1 MKHSNTRIMN
11 PLQQKIVALI
21 RSQGA
26 IDVSQYMQIALAD
39 PEYGYYKTA
48 EPFGKDG
55 DFITA
60 PEISQMFGELLA
72 IWTLTSWQALGSL
85 ASFVLC
91 EIGGGRGTLMDDVLR
106 TLNKIAPQCL
116 KAAHIAMVETSPRLV
131 AIQQDKVRHHGAN
144 ITWVEN
150 FAGLPAL
157 PLVLMANELFDALPI
172 HQYIARGGVLYQR
185 MVAADEHGALHFT
198 AGMPTAAEA
207 GTVADGTIIELSP
220 ARLAL
225 ADEISAHIK
234 TNRGAALIIDYGAL
248 TPATGDTLQ
257 AMSKHGYCNA
267 LENPGQ
273 YDLTSHVDFAALAR
287 TAQQAGL
294 KTSAMTQG
302 KFLLALGLLERAGQ
316 LGADKD
322 KAAQARITADVER
335 LAGTGDK
342 QMGNL
347 FKVLCLAD
355 KATAM
360 PPFSWET

>member
-1 MKHSNTRIMN
+1 MN
-11 PLQQKIVALI
+11 RLQQKIVSLI
-21 RSQGA
+21 RTQGA
-26 IDVSQYMQIALAD
+26 IDVSQYMQVALAD

-60 PEISQMFGELLA
+60 PEISQMFGELLGLWA
-72 IWTLTSWQALGSL
+72 LASWQALGSP
-85 ASFVLC
+85 ATFALC

-106 TLNKIAPQCL
+106 TLHKIAPQCL
-116 KAAHIAMVETSPRLV
+116 KAAHIVMVETSPRLA
-131 AIQQDKVRHHGAN
+131 AIQQGKLRHHEAN

-150 FAGLPAL
+150 FASLPAL

-172 HQYIARGGVLYQR
+172 HQYIAQGGVLYER
-185 MVAADEHGALHFT
+185 LIAADEHGALYFT
-198 AGMPTAAEA
+198 TGMPTPA
-207 GTVADGTIIELSP
+207 GANALPDGTIIELSP

-225 ADEISAHIK
+225 ADEISTHIRA
-234 TNRGAALIIDYGAL
+234 NRGAALIVDYGAL
-248 TPATGDTLQ
+248 APATGDTLQ
-257 AMSKHGYCNA
+257 AMSKHGYCHA

-294 KTSAMTQG
+294 KTAAMPQG
-302 KFLLALGLLERAGQ
+302 AFLLALGLLERAGQ
-316 LGADKD
+316 LGANKD
-322 KAAQARITADVER
+322 EAARAQIIADVER
-335 LAGTGDK
+335 LAGTENR
-342 QMGNL
+342 QMGEL

-355 KATAM
+355 QATTM